1 MNLHVNT
8 HIYKPRR
15 KSEDDR
21 QKNTNRFLG
30 RCGTGIIFILL
41 PFHLYV
47 FLNCLT
53 YIIWAMK
60 QFEGKWLFLKSILKL
75 LLPSANIKHYV
86 YSLTWTCQTVM
97 IESKSN
103 LFHYWFSK
111 TFCLHSNFLCLL
123 IEKDYKDSSFKFNI
137 LNPPKAL

>member
-8 HIYKPRR
+8 HIYTKPEESLRMTD
-15 KSEDDR
+15 KKI
-21 QKNTNRFLG
+21 Q
-30 RCGTGIIFILL
+30 TGGIGVIFILL

-60 QFEGKWLFLKSILKL
+60 QSEGKRVYLKSILKL

-86 YSLTWTCQTVM
+86 YSSTWTCQTVM

-103 LFHYWFSK
+103 LFHYWLRK

-123 IEKDYKDSSFKFNI
+123 IEKAYR
-137 LNPPKAL
+137 LNFYIFLSNSLIY